1 MQRVR
6 LENIKKSYDKQTE
19 VLSEINIE
27 IEPGEFFVLVGPS
40 GCGKSTM
47 LRIIA
52 GLENITSG
60 NLIFGEDVVN
70 DIHPSKRG
78 ITMVFQN
85 YALYPHMSVEEN
97 IGFGLQVKKLEKSVR
112 KQKIEEVAAMLGLS
126 DYLKRKPRQLSGG
139 QRQRVA
145 LARAIVNEQPI
156 CLMDEPLSN
165 LDAKLRAHMR
175 SELRRLQ
182 KKLGFTMIYVTHD
195 QVEAMTMGDRMMIL
209 DKGYAQQIGT
219 PMDIY
224 NYPENIFV
232 ATFIGSPPMNLKQ
245 ASVHVAECSIQ
256 LSSALSIAISE
267 TMSKKISSSVIF
279 GIRPEHLIQ
288 PVEGGT
294 IYKAP
299 IVNVALL
306 GNETLIS
313 IDVDGEEWIC
323 KWGGQWN
330 YKIGQLLEFS
340 INEEEVCLFDTETEK
355 IVQKGL
361 IERKVVE

>member
-1 MQRVR
+1 MKSVKLER
-6 LENIKKSYDKQTE
+6 LKKSYDNQSE
-19 VLSEINIE
+19 VLSDINVTIQ
-27 IEPGEFFVLVGPS
+27 PGEFFVLVGPS

-52 GLENITSG
+52 GLEEITSG
-60 NLIFGEDVVN
+60 NLIFGVQVVN
-70 DIHPSKRG
+70 DVHPSKRG

-85 YALYPHMSVEEN
+85 YALYPHMTVEEN
-97 IGFGLQVKKLEKSVR
+97 IMFGLQVKKIEKNVR
-112 KQKIEEVAAMLGLS
+112 KEKVQKVAEMLGLA
-126 DYLKRKPRQLSGG
+126 DYLKRKPRHLSGG

-175 SELRRLQ
+175 SELRRIQ
-182 KKLGFTMIYVTHD
+182 KQLGFTMIYVTHD

-224 NYPENIFV
+224 NHPENTFV
-232 ATFIGSPPMNLKQ
+232 ATFIGSPPMNLKK
-245 ASVHVAECSIQ
+245 ASVDSGKSKIHLSKSITLPFTIQ
-256 LSSALSIAISE
+256 E
-267 TMSKKISSSVIF
+267 DVGQDVIV

-288 PVEGGT
+288 PTNTST
-294 IYKAP
+294 IYKAD
-299 IVNVALL
+299 IMNVALL

-313 IDVDGEEWIC
+313 IDVAGEEWIC
-323 KWGGQWN
+323 KWAGQWH
-330 YKIGQLLEFS
+330 YEIGQTLEFS
-340 INEEEVCLFDTETEK
+340 VVEDEVCLFSVATEK
-355 IVQKGL
+355 IIRKGL
-361 IERKVVE
+361 QASAVVSL